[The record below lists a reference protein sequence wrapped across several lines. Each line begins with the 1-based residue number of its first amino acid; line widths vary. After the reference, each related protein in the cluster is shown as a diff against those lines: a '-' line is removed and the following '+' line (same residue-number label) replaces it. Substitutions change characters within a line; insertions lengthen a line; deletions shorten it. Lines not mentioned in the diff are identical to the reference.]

1 MINITLRELDLATP
15 ALRKISQAN
24 VNAKTAFQIA
34 KILGVIDAELKQ
46 LDKIRYDLFEKYSQH
61 DENGKIQLDEN
72 DNVVVSK
79 DNVEVFTKEFSE
91 LMATEVTLN
100 IDSLDIELI
109 SGINLTPTEA
119 GSILKFIN
127 VV

>member
-15 ALRKISQAN
+15 ALRKISQAS
-24 VNAKTAFQIA
+24 VSAKTAFQIA
-34 KILGVIDAELKQ
+34 KILGIIDAELKQ
-46 LDKIRYDLFEKYSQH
+46 LDKIRYALFEKYSQH

-79 DNVEVFTKEFSE
+79 DNVEAFTKEFNE

-127 VV
+127 VA

>member
-1 MINITLRELDLATP
+1 MINVTLWELDLATP

-34 KILGVIDAELKQ
+34 KILGVIDVELKQ
-46 LDKIRYDLFEKYSQH
+46 LDKTRYALFEKYSQH

>member
-34 KILGVIDAELKQ
+34 KILSVIDAELKQ

>member
-1 MINITLRELDLATP
+1 MINVTLRELDLATP

-34 KILGVIDAELKQ
+34 KILSVIDAELKQ

>member
-1 MINITLRELDLATP
+1 MINVTLRELDLATP
-15 ALRKISQAN
+15 ALRKISQVN

-34 KILGVIDAELKQ
+34 KILGVIDVELKQ
-46 LDKIRYDLFEKYSQH
+46 LDKTRYALFEKYSQH

>member
-1 MINITLRELDLATP
+1 MINVTLRELDLATP

-79 DNVEVFTKEFSE
+79 DNVEAFTKEFNE
-91 LMATEVTLN
+91 LMATEVSLN
-100 IDSLDIELI
+100 INSLDVELI
-109 SGINLTPTEA
+109 SEINLTPTEA

-127 VV
+127 VA

>member
-1 MINITLRELDLATP
+1 MINVTLRELDLATP

-34 KILGVIDAELKQ
+34 KILGVIDIELKQ
-46 LDKIRYDLFEKYSQH
+46 LDKIRYALFEKYSQH

-79 DNVEVFTKEFSE
+79 DNVEAFTKEFNE
-91 LMATEVTLN
+91 LMATEVSLN
-100 IDSLDIELI
+100 INSLDVELI
-109 SGINLTPTEA
+109 SEINLTPTEA

-127 VV
+127 VT

>member
-46 LDKIRYDLFEKYSQH
+46 LDKIRYDLFQKYSQH

-72 DNVVVSK
+72 DNIIVSK
-79 DNVEVFTKEFSE
+79 DNVKAITKEFSE
-91 LMATEVTLN
+91 LMATEVSLN
-100 IDSLDIELI
+100 INSLDVELI
-109 SGINLTPTEA
+109 SEINLTPTEA

-127 VV
+127 VA

>member
-1 MINITLRELDLATP
+1 MKMIMLLSVKIMLRFL
-15 ALRKISQAN
+15 
-24 VNAKTAFQIA
+24 
-34 KILGVIDAELKQ
+34 LK
-46 LDKIRYDLFEKYSQH
+46 
-61 DENGKIQLDEN
+61 N
-72 DNVVVSK
+72 
-79 DNVEVFTKEFSE
+79 SE

-127 VV
+127 VA

>member
-1 MINITLRELDLATP
+1 MINVTLRELDLATP

-34 KILGVIDAELKQ
+34 KILGVIDVELKQ
-46 LDKIRYDLFEKYSQH
+46 LDKIRYALFEKYSQH

-79 DNVEVFTKEFSE
+79 DNVEAFTKEFNE
-91 LMATEVTLN
+91 LMATEVSLN
-100 IDSLDIELI
+100 INSLDVELI
-109 SGINLTPTEA
+109 SEINLTPTEA

-127 VV
+127 VT

>member
-1 MINITLRELDLATP
+1 MINVTLWELDLATP

-34 KILGVIDAELKQ
+34 KILGVIDIELKQ
-46 LDKIRYDLFEKYSQH
+46 LDKIRYALFEKYSQH

-79 DNVEVFTKEFSE
+79 DNVEAFTKEFNE
-91 LMATEVTLN
+91 LMATEVSLN
-100 IDSLDIELI
+100 INSLDVELI
-109 SGINLTPTEA
+109 SEINLTPTEA

-127 VV
+127 VT

>member
-1 MINITLRELDLATP
+1 MINVTLWELDLATP

-34 KILGVIDAELKQ
+34 KILGVIDVELKQ
-46 LDKIRYDLFEKYSQH
+46 LDKTRYALFEKYSQH

-72 DNVVVSK
+72 DNVVVNK
-79 DNVEVFTKEFSE
+79 DNVEAFTKEFNQ

-127 VV
+127 VA

>member
-34 KILGVIDAELKQ
+34 KILSIIDAELKQ

-79 DNVEVFTKEFSE
+79 DNVEIFTKEFSE

-127 VV
+127 VA